1 MTAIAIRPDVAPPP
15 DATKVF
21 DWDHVLSDH
30 ELHRIFRGTRRGP
43 VRIDGLQ
50 RHDGTVHGRRA
61 FYIDMDALERQ
72 ELDAATARELAR
84 ALIATADELDE
95 LAR

>member
-15 DATKVF
+15 DATKIF
-21 DWDHVLSDH
+21 DWDYVLNDH
-30 ELHRIFRGTRRGP
+30 ELHRTFHGTQRGP
-43 VRIDGLQ
+43 VKIDGFQ
-50 RHDGTVHGRRA
+50 NPDGSIHSRG

-72 ELDAATARELAR
+72 ELDAAAARKLAR

-95 LAR
+95 LAG